1 MEALMRTI
9 LSVCLV
15 AMLQASVLAQGAGTL
30 TKAEKDALATAL
42 AELRQARLVKG
53 SKGEKG
59 IEKASEALRLSLEKA
74 KNAHKDQDL
83 LRSVDDWMDV
93 FARVNAHGKVQK
105 PDGCGRLREDRVDH
119 TERGKEIGFEYAIYL
134 PPNYD
139 GRKAWPL
146 IIALHDKGST
156 GRKYLE
162 ESLLR
167 NDKDLRELRE
177 QFVIIAPTIGER
189 TAGKKASDQ
198 MRIDWFG
205 PVHYFGIRK
214 CLGEALR
221 ICNIDTSRIH
231 LDGCGD
237 GARAAL
243 DLASLQPK
251 LFASVAVRNAAP
263 RAQAILGNLK
273 GQAAVMFV
281 TRENQLFASTD
292 GGILKSQLENARAS
306 AGVEIEFKTLPA
318 LDASKERAA
327 LGSQKVDPVTD
338 SNKDILSWFA
348 ARARKP
354 FPESITYITDDL
366 GQYKRAAWFVID
378 RGDADKE
385 AGMSV
390 VVDAVLDRAA
400 NAVRIKC
407 TNLQSCRIYLN
418 DRLLDLDKP
427 VKVFMNDKEILESKV
442 ERSMDYMLNY
452 ANENPMDASAV
463 MVGEVRVT
471 VPEEKPAEPAKSG
484 G

>member
-1 MEALMRTI
+1 MRPI
-9 LSVCLV
+9 LTAFFLITSLV
-15 AMLQASVLAQGAGTL
+15 AVVAQGTGVL
-30 TKAEKDALATAL
+30 TDGEKDGLAALL
-42 AELRQARLVKG
+42 AELRVARLVKG

-59 IEKASEALRLSLEKA
+59 IEKATDALKVALEKA
-74 KNAHKDQDL
+74 KSAHKDKDL
-83 LRSVDDWMDV
+83 LRSVEDWMDV
-93 FARVNAHGKVQK
+93 FTRVNAHGKIQK
-105 PDGCGRLREDRVDH
+105 PDGCGRAREDRVEH
-119 TERGKEIGFEYAIYL
+119 VERGKEFGFEYTIYL

-139 GRKAWPL
+139 GRRSWPL
-146 IIALHDKGST
+146 VVALHDKGST
-156 GRKYLE
+156 GKKYLDE
-162 ESLLR
+162 TLLR
-167 NDKDLRELRE
+167 NDKDVRELRD

-189 TAGKKASDQ
+189 TAGKKAADQ

-251 LFASVAVRNAAP
+251 LFASVAVRNAGP
-263 RAQAILGNLK
+263 RSQAILGNLK
-273 GQAAVMFV
+273 GQSGVMFV
-281 TRENQLFASTD
+281 TRDNQLFATTD
-292 GGILKSQLENARAS
+292 GGILKSQLENAKTS
-306 AGVEIEFKTLPA
+306 AGVEIEFKTLAA
-318 LDASKERAA
+318 LEAGKERAA
-327 LGSQKVDPVTD
+327 LGSQKVDPVAD
-338 SNKDILSWFA
+338 ANRDILTWFA
-348 ARARKP
+348 GRARRP

-378 RGDADKE
+378 RGDADKD
-385 AGMSV
+385 AGLSV
-390 VVDAVLDRAA
+390 VVEATIDRAA
-400 NAVRIKC
+400 NAVRIKS
-407 TNLQSCRIYLN
+407 TNLQSCRVYLN

-427 VKVFMNDKEILESKV
+427 VKIFVNDKELLETKV

-452 ANENPMDASAV
+452 ANENPMDASAI

-471 VPEEKPAEPAKSG
+471 VPEEKAPEPAKSG